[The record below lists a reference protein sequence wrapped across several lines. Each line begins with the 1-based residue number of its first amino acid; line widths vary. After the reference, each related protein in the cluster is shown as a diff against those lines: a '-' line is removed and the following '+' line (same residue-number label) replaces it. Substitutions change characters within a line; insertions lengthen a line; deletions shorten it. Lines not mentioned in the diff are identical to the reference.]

1 MKYLLILVAL
11 LFVGCGGNLVPRI
24 GPGIPSKGAI
34 FGVPEVP
41 PLKKGETAT
50 DQAYT
55 QIAFWTAQLD
65 AEKAKGKRDKE
76 EERQRWLERICR
88 AVIVICFVGILANAA
103 LFILSFKFDWFGG
116 MRRAAV
122 VGVVANIVIIC
133 LVWFIPGYIGY
144 VAGLVVLG
152 AGITAL
158 ILIKNMHG
166 IGCEVR
172 NAKDAVTQVIKK
184 VG

>member
-1 MKYLLILVAL
+1 MKYLLAILAL
-11 LFVGCGGNLVPRI
+11 LLVGCWGSPIPRI
-24 GPGIPSKGAI
+24 GPGIPSNGAI

-65 AEKAKGKRDKE
+65 AEKAKGKRDKD

-88 AVIVICFVGILANAA
+88 AVIVICFVGILANVA

-122 VGVVANIVIIC
+122 VGVVANIVIIS

-152 AGITAL
+152 TAATAL

-166 IGCEVR
+166 IGCEVQGAK
-172 NAKDAVTQVIKK
+172 NAITAVVKK
-184 VG
+184 L